1 MNAATKFLTNLK
13 RHYYVTPTSY
23 LELISTFKKLL
34 GDKREEILGLKDRYE
49 NGYECLITTEAQVS
63 KMQKELEEL
72 KPKLVQTSKLTDEK
86 MVKVAGEKAE
96 ADKIAAKVS
105 VEEAAAQKI
114 ADQVS
119 AIKEE

>member
-1 MNAATKFLTNLK
+1 MNNLK

-49 NGYECLITTEAQVS
+49 NGYECLITTESQVS

-86 MVKVAGEKAE
+86 MVQVAGEKAE

>member
-1 MNAATKFLTNLK
+1 
-13 RHYYVTPTSY
+13 
-23 LELISTFKKLL
+23 
-34 GDKREEILGLKDRYE
+34 
-49 NGYECLITTEAQVS
+49 
-63 KMQKELEEL
+63 MQKELEEL
-72 KPKLVQTSKLTDEK
+72 RPKLVQTSKLTDEK
-86 MVKVAGEKAE
+86 MVQVAGEKAE